1 MKCLKKYKW
10 AIIAVALLISVIP
23 LSVYSDDSDD
33 SFRIAGWFDESALNA
48 VKNVKLNGVEL
59 TEYNPCM
66 YDSIS
71 DPPEVY
77 AQPSSSVNI
86 EITLEE
92 GYELKPADDGSV
104 VFVSGVQSGTKGIT
118 SGTDKTTIT
127 IPDSGWLA
135 KDEELYLSF
144 ETKRSA
150 GDDGLTRINNVE
162 LDVTPLDCATVI
174 NDRTDPS
181 PQVTVPK
188 GKGYEIEEDS
198 ADWVKKDGGIYID
211 GVYPFVAK
219 GVNGGVFMVDIVDKG
234 KYVFN
239 ESLSKDDIT
248 IKNGELLDLEL
259 LTAGGPGDESTAHVL
274 CLTVRMELNHSTVNP
289 KVTEK
294 APTCT
299 EDGYTH
305 KVARCTKCNED
316 IIKEVAIP
324 ATGHKW
330 DAGKVTKAATE
341 KAEGVKTYTCT
352 VCKATKTEIIPKLKP
367 SAPKVIGTLTAKSK
381 SITISWNKI
390 QDVAGYD
397 IFFARCNHDSKE
409 IVTKKVKTIKDNKT
423 FEWTKSG
430 LKKGTAYKAYVRAYV
445 YKNGKKTYVKNS
457 PLMHAYT
464 GNGTKNYTNAKSVSV
479 NKTKVTLKKGKT
491 FKIKAKVKKISKK
504 KKLMPK
510 SHAPALRYMTTN
522 KKVATVS
529 KSGKITAK
537 GKGTCTVYVFAH
549 NGVSKQIKVT
559 VK

>member
-92 GYELKPADDGSV
+92 GYELKPAEDGSV

-127 IPDSGWLA
+127 IPDSGWQE

-162 LDVTPLDCATVI
+162 LDVTPLDCSTVI

-198 ADWVKKDGGIYID
+198 AK
-211 GVYPFVAK
+211 
-219 GVNGGVFMVDIVDKG
+219 
-234 KYVFN
+234 
-239 ESLSKDDIT
+239 
-248 IKNGELLDLEL
+248 
-259 LTAGGPGDESTAHVL
+259 
-274 CLTVRMELNHSTVNP
+274 
-289 KVTEK
+289 
-294 APTCT
+294 T
-299 EDGYTH
+299 ED
-305 KVARCTKCNED
+305 
-316 IIKEVAIP
+316 
-324 ATGHKW
+324 
-330 DAGKVTKAATE
+330 
-341 KAEGVKTYTCT
+341 
-352 VCKATKTEIIPKLKP
+352 
-367 SAPKVIGTLTAKSK
+367 
-381 SITISWNKI
+381 
-390 QDVAGYD
+390 
-397 IFFARCNHDSKE
+397 
-409 IVTKKVKTIKDNKT
+409 
-423 FEWTKSG
+423 
-430 LKKGTAYKAYVRAYV
+430 
-445 YKNGKKTYVKNS
+445 
-457 PLMHAYT
+457 
-464 GNGTKNYTNAKSVSV
+464 
-479 NKTKVTLKKGKT
+479 
-491 FKIKAKVKKISKK
+491 
-504 KKLMPK
+504 
-510 SHAPALRYMTTN
+510 
-522 KKVATVS
+522 
-529 KSGKITAK
+529 
-537 GKGTCTVYVFAH
+537 
-549 NGVSKQIKVT
+549 
-559 VK
+559 